1 MPGDVEYPLAQFQH
15 TLANEAEIRRLVRH
29 MNAAFEKP
37 LPERVLD
44 ESFNTFW
51 PQLETKLKELLK
63 KEAAETEK
71 GSGNPVSSACTR
83 ARGHPSG
90 VPQKD
95 P

>member
-1 MPGDVEYPLAQFQH
+1 
-15 TLANEAEIRRLVRH
+15 

-83 ARGHPSG
+83 REGTLPEFHRRTREPACLERPSFTLI
-90 VPQKD
+90 
-95 P
+95 